1 MFIMAKK
8 YYVVYEQGNKLE
20 EVTASKYA
28 EIAVGFNTGFSPI
41 SLMVEEA
48 PELSLEE
55 IND

>member
-1 MFIMAKK
+1 MGKK
-8 YYVVYEQGNKLE
+8 YYVVYEGGKLE

-28 EIAVGFNTGFSPI
+28 EITPGFLAGFSPV

-48 PELSLEE
+48 TELSLEE